1 MMENQKT
8 FDDLYEK
15 ELVPEIE
22 KQEGERKAFK
32 KKFLI
37 YLIGSFIVFYSIYSL
52 VVNTYFADQTT
63 TPVFWIL
70 IFIFLI
76 PFFVMYN
83 SFRKKFTT
91 TYKNDV
97 IKRIIHHISSDL
109 RYNANGGFPKNQY
122 LSSELFKKKPDRYKA
137 EDYIEGKIGGTYFR
151 FSEVH
156 SEYKTRSGK
165 DNKETWH
172 TIFKGIFFEADFNKE
187 FKTKT
192 FVMPDYLERSL
203 GFIGKKLQSMNF
215 SRPDLIKLE
224 DPEFEKYFAVYGE
237 DQVEARYI
245 LSTSL
250 MKRLTE
256 FREKRKHPIAISFVN
271 NSIFVAITEYKNLF
285 EPRIFRTNLNKAIVE
300 EYYSMLDLVIG
311 IVDDLNLNN
320 RIWAGSKMKTEL

>member
-1 MMENQKT
+1 MESQKS
-8 FDDLYEK
+8 FDDLYQH
-15 ELVPEIE
+15 ELIPEIE

-32 KKFLI
+32 KKFFT
-37 YLIGSFIVFYSIYSL
+37 YLIISFIAFISIYFF
-52 VVNTYFADQTT
+52 VVNTFFAAETT

-70 IFIFLI
+70 FIIFLI

-83 SFRKKFTT
+83 SFRKKFTA

-109 RYNANGGFPKNQY
+109 EYNAKGGFPKNQY
-122 LSSELFKKKPDRYKA
+122 MTSELFKRKPDRYKA
-137 EDYIEGKIGGTYFR
+137 EDYIEGKIGETYFR

-165 DNKETWH
+165 DNKESWH
-172 TIFKGIFFEADFNKE
+172 TIFRGIFFEADFNKE

-256 FREKRKHPIAISFVN
+256 FREKRKHPVAISFVN
-271 NSIFVAITEYKNLF
+271 NSIFVAISEHKNLF
-285 EPRIFRTNLNKAIVE
+285 EPRIFRTNLNKKVLE

-320 RIWAGSKMKTEL
+320 RIWAGSKMKTEQ